1 MKIFGDVARG
11 QILTLSERGSVYRG
25 AESRFWAI
33 ARERERERESLCIQR
48 VRKLGRLR
56 IG

>member
-25 AESRFWAI
+25 AESRFWTI
-33 ARERERERESLCIQR
+33 ARERESLCIQR